1 MIEAEAMLRSGD
13 AGGAEELVNRLLAT
27 PSLNP
32 LTAVNP
38 GLIDGQEP
46 DLGAFEAVD
55 FGDGFQ
61 PQDDLPQLA
70 RARAAGLWLSGQRQ
84 ATLRRFAED
93 DGVDLYPE
101 NTQGNDMSF
110 PIVQQEIDN
119 NPNVSSACGG

>member
-13 AGGAEELVNRLLAT
+13 TGGAEELVNRLLTT

-38 GLIDGQEP
+38 GLSD
-46 DLGAFEAVD
+46 DLDAFEAVD
-55 FGDGFQ
+55 FGDAFQ
-61 PQDDLPQLA
+61 PDEDLPQLA

-101 NTQGNDMSF
+101 NTQGDDMSF
-110 PIVQQEIDN
+110 PIVEQEIDN
-119 NPNVSSACGG
+119 NPNVNSACGG